1 MKYSINIFFKK
12 DREKSK
18 RKKKRK
24 KKEKKKPL
32 KGQKDITIYKH
43 ERDKLG

>member
-12 DREKSK
+12 DPEKP
-18 RKKKRK
+18 KKK
-24 KKEKKKPL
+24 KKKPL
-32 KGQKDITIYKH
+32 KGQNDITIYKH

>member
-12 DREKSK
+12 DPEKP
-18 RKKKRK
+18 KK
-24 KKEKKKPL
+24 KKKPL